1 MYDENFST
9 LESADYAADIFWLE
23 EETKNSFWLEE
34 EEEQDLELELD
45 LVSIDRISSL
55 IRDLSENLDE
65 RFFSVRD
72 AGYNASQAIDKFVY
86 LYNKI
91 VEEY

>member
-1 MYDENFST
+1 MYDENLSI
-9 LESADYAADIFWLE
+9 LEGADYAADTFWLE
-23 EETKNSFWLEE
+23 GEELKDSFPFG
-34 EEEQDLELELD
+34 EEQDLELELD
-45 LVSIDRISSL
+45 LVSIDRMSSL